1 MLWESA
7 VLLRQSFDIWL
18 GFRCFGDLELV
29 QKSVRGHAL
38 VAVYV
43 LMVRHLLVNSV
54 CDSLLQKYGVNSH
67 SNSFFPP

>member
-1 MLWESA
+1 MP
-7 VLLRQSFDIWL
+7 LRQSFDIWL

-43 LMVRHLLVNSV
+43 LVVRHLIS
-54 CDSLLQKYGVNSH
+54 
-67 SNSFFPP
+67 